1 MAASYNKVLLMGNL
15 TRDPELRTT
24 ASGLNICKFSLACN
38 RSYKAQDGTPK
49 EEVTYV
55 EVDAFGRQ
63 AELISRSLTKGSP
76 LFVEGRLKLDQWED
90 SKSGEKRSKL
100 GVVLENFQFINAK
113 RGQDDGAG
121 SSSGYYSPPER
132 SAATTHASSTPRAPA
147 ALQHNDIDEDV
158 PF

>member
-24 ASGLNICKFSLACN
+24 PSGLNICKFSLACN
-38 RSYKAQDGTPK
+38 RSYKAQDGTQK

-55 EVDAFGRQ
+55 EIDAFGRQ
-63 AELISRSLTKGSP
+63 AELISRSLTKGAP

-100 GVVLENFQFINAK
+100 SVVLENFQFIHPK
-113 RGQDDGAG
+113 RSQDEG
-121 SSSGYYSPPER
+121 SSNASGYYAPPER
-132 SAATTHASSTPRAPA
+132 SSYTAPA
-147 ALQHNDIDEDV
+147 PKAAVAPQNDDIDEDV

>member
-1 MAASYNKVLLMGNL
+1 MAASYNKVILIGNL

-24 ASGLNICKFSLACN
+24 PGGLNICKFSLACN
-38 RSYKAQDGTPK
+38 RSYKSQDGTQK

-63 AELISRSLTKGSP
+63 AELISRSLSKGSP

-90 SKSGEKRSKL
+90 SKTGEKRSKL
-100 GVVLENFQFINAK
+100 AVVLENFQFINPK
-113 RGQDDGAG
+113 RSQDEG
-121 SSSGYYSPPER
+121 SSPSSTYYAPPER
-132 SAATTHASSTPRAPA
+132 TRPLPAQKA
-147 ALQHNDIDEDV
+147 ALAQPDDIDEDV